1 MLIAFLFGGHE
12 VAIPEGFRKKYSLDG
27 AKYAKDDVDAA
38 LEFMFA
44 ALARLD
50 ADRKNITAAAAE
62 AQAELAAKVTELDRS
77 ECERLRLDGEL
88 SGAEKQCYEL
98 SSLYAASQGE
108 IVELEAKIDEL
119 KTEIGSL
126 STRNDDLRR
135 ELTIAKK
142 ELERAA
148 AEQPRR
154 IERLCERSDALLTAL
169 EEYEPCGADAEQL
182 SRLEKKLDRIINI
195 VSEERVLTTPAEKA
209 QRDED
214 ETLDEEVAM
223 SDEEIKARLEQLF
236 SSKAEDASD
245 DE

>member
-1 MLIAFLFGGHE
+1 M
-12 VAIPEGFRKKYSLDG
+12 AIPEGFRKKYSLDG

-62 AQAELAAKVTELDRS
+62 AQAELDAKVTELDRS

-169 EEYEPCGADAEQL
+169 EEYEPCGADATEQL

-195 VSEERVLTTPAEKA
+195 VSEERVLTPPAEKA

-236 SSKAEDASD
+236 SSKAGDASD